1 VLITIGRL
9 GRPHGIRGEVT
20 VEVRTDEPERYFIEG
35 NSLEVYG
42 VKRRIERV
50 HWHGQ
55 RLLLTFDGVHDRDA
69 AESLRGA
76 ILTVE
81 RDVTETPTESDE
93 FYDASLVGC
102 EVRLESGTVL
112 GVVSE
117 VAHLPAQDLLVV
129 CDAVGREHLIPFVQ
143 DIVPEVNIG
152 ERFVVINPPSGLLEP

>member
-1 VLITIGRL
+1 VRITIGRL

-35 NSLEVYG
+35 AVLDVYG
-42 VKRRIERV
+42 EERRIERV

-55 RLLLTFDGVHDRDA
+55 RLLLTFDGIDDRNG

-81 RDVTETPTESDE
+81 RDITETPAEHDE

-102 EVRLESGTVL
+102 EARDLAGNVI

-117 VAHLPAQDLLVV
+117 VAHLPGQDLLIV

-152 ERFVVINPPSGLLEP
+152 NRFVVVDPPSGLLDS